1 MDQTDLLLGKR
12 ETGREHFYFQG
23 AGIRV
28 GKWKYLKPASFF
40 YGYAIED
47 GREKVDELYDLNVDI
62 GERNNLASTH
72 PQKMAEL
79 RELMMSVEGTD
90 RLSPADNKR

>member
-1 MDQTDLLLGKR
+1 MV
-12 ETGREHFYFQG
+12 
-23 AGIRV
+23 A
-28 GKWKYLKPASFF
+28 
-40 YGYAIED
+40 
-47 GREKVDELYDLNVDI
+47 EKVDELYDLNVDI